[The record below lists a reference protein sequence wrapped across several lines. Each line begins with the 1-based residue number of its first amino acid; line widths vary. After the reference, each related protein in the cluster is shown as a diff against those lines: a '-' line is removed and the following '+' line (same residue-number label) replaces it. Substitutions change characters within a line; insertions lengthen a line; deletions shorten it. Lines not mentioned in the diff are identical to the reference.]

1 MDGTEASAIIVS
13 TDITAPMMEGPKGM
27 ALTRDT
33 HGVEPRDGVPYIQ
46 CLKKASRSRA

>member
-27 ALTRDT
+27 ALTRT
-33 HGVEPRDGVPYIQ
+33 RTAWRHATVFPTSN
-46 CLKKASRSRA
+46 A